1 MALPAIAGFYLVPDL
16 RLADVLAAATPISGG
31 WFRPPRDTFWEIL
44 RASSRQL
51 DPFTA
56 GSGWVFNTLDLYL
69 EDRHRLTYSAF
80 GDATIGDLLS
90 RARGSY
96 WLAIPPSAAARLLG
110 ALEPL
115 APGLDDLIAF
125 ITSEH
130 GGDHAAE
137 EAAAVQA
144 ALTTLKGWAREV
156 SPGTT
161 GLLSVG

>member
-1 MALPAIAGFYLVPDL
+1 MALSAVAAFYLVPDL
-16 RLADVLAAATPISGG
+16 HLSGVLAAAIPASGG
-31 WFRPPRDTFWEIL
+31 WFRSPRDTFWDVL
-44 RASSRQL
+44 RASRRQL

-80 GDATIGDLLS
+80 GDATVGDPLS
-90 RARGSY
+90 LARGSS
-96 WLAIPPSAAARLLG
+96 WLALPPPAAARLLA

-115 APGLDDLIAF
+115 TLDLGDLVAF

-130 GGDHAAE
+130 GADDAAE
-137 EAAAVQA
+137 EATAVQA
-144 ALTTLKGWAREV
+144 AFTTLKGWAREV